1 MGATR
6 PRVAPSPVT
15 DLSRGCARR
24 WGGYEGRG
32 QRFVA
37 IATHSRASWP
47 LLPDRRVVRR
57 GSAPPFCQ
65 EPRPTNS
72 RAVCW
77 ARGAQFPGA
86 ARRRRA
92 AELRP
97 RGRGAQTAPPD
108 TTLPPRPHPRPLP
121 LTWSELVGKV
131 PGGARIHRAPGCR
144 PKNGRPLVKMRAAA
158 VVCGLFCAHA
168 ALAGPTG
175 AGGCLLPG
183 ATRKWGTRRRVTL
196 RSPPWPHQTPCT

>member
-1 MGATR
+1 MHKDRKGGSEGCVGATR
-6 PRVAPSPVT
+6 PRVAPSRVA

-24 WGGYEGRG
+24 WGGHEGRG

-57 GSAPPFCQ
+57 GSAPSFCQ

-97 RGRGAQTAPPD
+97 RGRGALTAPPD

-131 PGGARIHRAPGCR
+131 PGRTHPSSSRVPAKEYPPTTCQDARCR
-144 PKNGRPLVKMRAAA
+144 CRLRPLLRPCGPRGPNRCGRLPAPWGHAKVGDAA
-158 VVCGLFCAHA
+158 
-168 ALAGPTG
+168 T
-175 AGGCLLPG
+175 
-183 ATRKWGTRRRVTL
+183 
-196 RSPPWPHQTPCT
+196 